1 MRAIRCALLVAIV
14 VAGVVA
20 IVGCSSQPS
29 APPQSNAEASPE
41 PSAAE
46 REATLAER
54 EKEIELREKEKELER
69 REAALGDKPR
79 PAASKPS
86 APASTSAQ
94 PAQPVPQAEPVVVR
108 IPAGTAL
115 AVQIT
120 EPLSTKTTTVGTP
133 VAARLAEDLVID
145 GRRVA
150 RAGASVHGTVA
161 SVVSAKKKIGGK
173 AKLGLTFDR
182 LELIGG
188 DVVTIAASTLEEGKS
203 STAKDAAKIGGGT
216 AAGAILGHQVDGD
229 KGKLIG
235 GILGGALGTL
245 AASKTGAELEL
256 PADTV
261 IAVAIDSDVEVRLPG

>member
-1 MRAIRCALLVAIV
+1 
-14 VAGVVA
+14 
-20 IVGCSSQPS
+20 
-29 APPQSNAEASPE
+29 
-41 PSAAE
+41 
-46 REATLAER
+46 
-54 EKEIELREKEKELER
+54 
-69 REAALGDKPR
+69 
-79 PAASKPS
+79 
-86 APASTSAQ
+86 
-94 PAQPVPQAEPVVVR
+94 VVVR
-108 IPAGTAL
+108 IPAGTQL

-145 GRRVA
+145 GQRVA

-173 AKLGLTFDR
+173 AKMGLTFDS
-182 LELIGG
+182 LELVGG
-188 DVVTIAASTLEEGKS
+188 EVVTIAASTLEEGKS

-245 AASKTGAELEL
+245 AATQTGAELEL

-261 IAVAIDSDVEVRLPG
+261 IAVVLDQEAEIRLPR